1 MLSAL
6 GFLAADVRHDY
17 QRVVGENLLDL
28 KTEELRRFFSE
39 MEEDGALA
47 LGDEGFTSEQIRFT
61 RILDCR
67 YLRQVYTIPVQASAE
82 ELSKD
87 GHTIWMAEAFEEGYS
102 ALYRHVHERNAIV
115 VDSVRLVAHGILP
128 SLSLPKEDMAGSDPV
143 SAQRGTRQIFQGTI
157 IDTPCYWFDDLKPGM
172 RITGPALVDSEST
185 TVALPDQYGAVID
198 PYGSLIITPAEKFS

>member
-1 MLSAL
+1 
-6 GFLAADVRHDY
+6 
-17 QRVVGENLLDL
+17 
-28 KTEELRRFFSE
+28 
-39 MEEDGALA
+39 
-47 LGDEGFTSEQIRFT
+47 
-61 RILDCR
+61 
-67 YLRQVYTIPVQASAE
+67 
-82 ELSKD
+82 
-87 GHTIWMAEAFEEGYS
+87 MAEAFEEGYS

-115 VDSVRLVAHGILP
+115 VDSVRLVAYGILP

-198 PYGSLIITPAEKFS
+198 PYGSLIITPAEKFL